1 MKNTLKRLLV
11 ASLAAGMVLSMAACE
26 SKSESSSSKSSS
38 ASAKSAVEEI
48 KKSGTLTMCTN
59 AEFAPFEYKE
69 GNDIKGIDVE
79 ISQAVADDLGVKLKI
94 SDIAFDSLIPSL
106 QAGKAD
112 MAAAGMTVTEDRKKN
127 VDFSDTY
134 FDASQAIIVP
144 KDSSIKT
151 RTDLNDK
158 IVGVQTGTTGDTYC
172 TNQDGKSDIKVKE
185 VRRYNKGMDAV
196 ADLISGRIEAVVI
209 DNYPA
214 QKLVSQNPDK
224 TTLLSDSLTSESYA
238 IACPKGSDLTAE
250 INKVLKD
257 LKDSG
262 KLQEIMDKYISVE

>member
-1 MKNTLKRLLV
+1 MKNVFKSLLV
-11 ASLAAGMVLSMAACE
+11 ASLTAGMVLSMAACGGK
-26 SKSESSSSKSSS
+26 SSESSSAKSSS
-38 ASAKSAVEEI
+38 ASAASSTASEKSAVADI

-59 AEFAPFEYKE
+59 AEFKPFEFKK

-79 ISQAVADDLGVKLKI
+79 ISKAIADDLGVKLKI

-112 MAAAGMTVTEDRKKN
+112 MAAAGITVTEDRKKN

-134 FDASQAIIVP
+134 FNASQTIIVT
-144 KDSSIKT
+144 KGSDIKN
-151 RTDLNDK
+151 RTDLNGK
-158 IVGVQTGTTGDTYC
+158 VVGVQTGTTGDTYC

-196 ADLISGRIEAVVI
+196 ADLISGRINAVVI

-214 QKLVSQNPDK
+214 KKLVEQNSDK
-224 TTLLSDSLTSESYA
+224 IALLPIMSSPKLRFLGIPLTGY
-238 IACPKGSDLTAE
+238 
-250 INKVLKD
+250 LK
-257 LKDSG
+257 K
-262 KLQEIMDKYISVE
+262 

>member
-1 MKNTLKRLLV
+1 MKKNFNKFLAV
-11 ASLAAGMVLSMAACE
+11 CLAAGMALSLASCGSA
-26 SKSESSSSKSSS
+26 SSKSQSQ
-38 ASAKSAVEEI
+38 KSAVDSI
-48 KKSGTLTMCTN
+48 KKSGTLTMCNN

-69 GNDIKGIDVE
+69 GNKIQGIDIE
-79 ISQAVADDLGVKLKI
+79 ISKAVAKDLGVKLKVN
-94 SDIAFDSLIPSL
+94 DIAFDSLIPSL

-112 MAAAGMTVTEDRKKN
+112 MAAAGITVTKDRKKN

-144 KDSSIKT
+144 KDSAIKS

-196 ADLISGRIEAVVI
+196 ADLISGRVDAVVI

-214 QKLVSQNPDK
+214 KKLVAQNPDK
-224 TTLLSDSLTSESYA
+224 TQLLSDSLTSESYA
-238 IACPKGSDLTAE
+238 IACPKNSDLSKE
-250 INKVLKD
+250 INKVLKN

-262 KLQEIMDKYISVE
+262 ELQKIMEQYISVE

>member
-1 MKNTLKRLLV
+1 MKNILKRLVV
-11 ASLAAGMVLSMAACE
+11 AGLTAGMVLSLAACG
-26 SKSESSSSKSSS
+26 SSSGSSSSKKS
-38 ASAKSAVEEI
+38 SAKSAVAAI

-59 AEFAPFEYKE
+59 AEFEPFEYKD
-69 GNDIKGIDVE
+69 GNDIKGIDIE
-79 ISQAVADDLGVKLKI
+79 ISQAIADDLGVKLKI

-112 MAAAGMTVTEDRKKN
+112 MAAAGMTVTDDRKKN

-144 KDSSIKT
+144 KDSAIKT

-172 TNQDGKSDIKVKE
+172 TNQDGSSDIKVKE

-196 ADLISGRIEAVVI
+196 ADLISGRIDAVVI

-214 QKLVSQNPDK
+214 QKLVDQNSDK
-224 TTLLSDSLTSESYA
+224 ITLLSDSLTSESYA
-238 IACPKGSDLTAE
+238 IACPKGSDLTDE

-262 KLQEIMDKYISVE
+262 KLQKIMDKYISVD